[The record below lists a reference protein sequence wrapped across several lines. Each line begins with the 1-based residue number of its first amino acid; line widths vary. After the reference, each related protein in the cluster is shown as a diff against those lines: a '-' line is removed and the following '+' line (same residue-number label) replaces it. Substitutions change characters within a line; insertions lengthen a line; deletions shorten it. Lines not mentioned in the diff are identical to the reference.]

1 MSLNINYENLEIKW
15 NIWTDVPMFLDL
27 INEMKRNKFD
37 LWKHNWGEYLKK
49 YYNLNIN
56 VQHVMYLDNIGD
68 RSLYFT
74 SVSEMN
80 LFIMNFL

>member
-15 NIWTDVPMFLDL
+15 NIWTDVPTFLDL
-27 INEMKRNKFD
+27 MNEMKRNKFD
-37 LWKHNWGEYLKK
+37 LWNPNWGEYLKK